1 MFFLAADGY
10 NILAEMTP
18 MSEKLSALPFPT
30 NIVVDI
36 NDGSNSSYNHDHCC
50 LSMMRERLTILTLM
64 HMDCINPNCMKIQNG
79 TFYLID
85 YTC

>member
-10 NILAEMTP
+10 KILAEMTP

-50 LSMMRERLTILTLM
+50 LAMMIVSTL
-64 HMDCINPNCMKIQNG
+64 IV
-79 TFYLID
+79 
-85 YTC
+85 